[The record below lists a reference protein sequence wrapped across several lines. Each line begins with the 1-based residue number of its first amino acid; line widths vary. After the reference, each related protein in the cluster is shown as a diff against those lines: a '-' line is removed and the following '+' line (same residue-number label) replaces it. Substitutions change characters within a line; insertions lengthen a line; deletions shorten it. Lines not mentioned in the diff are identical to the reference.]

1 MTYNYFRRNFNFYL
15 TGTHA
20 YGKLT
25 LFKRKT
31 TFMTEEKKRELED
44 ALDAFILELE
54 LDEDDEQET
63 KKKRV
68 AKRKQVKR
76 WSGITTPKKWNRKA
90 AVKDD
95 SFLAEVN
102 EA

>member
-1 MTYNYFRRNFNFYL
+1 MTYDYFEKTFKNRL

-31 TFMTEEKKRELED
+31 TMTEQKKRELED
-44 ALDAFILELE
+44 ALDEFIRELM

-68 AKRKQVKR
+68 AKSKQVKR
-76 WSGITTPKKWNRKA
+76 WKGTTTQKKRNRKA
-90 AVKDD
+90 VGKED
-95 SFLAEVN
+95 SFLVELD

>member
-1 MTYNYFRRNFNFYL
+1 
-15 TGTHA
+15 
-20 YGKLT
+20 
-25 LFKRKT
+25 
-31 TFMTEEKKRELED
+31 MTEEKKRELED

-76 WSGITTPKKWNRKA
+76 WKGITTPKKWNRKA
-90 AVKDD
+90 AAKED
-95 SFLAEVN
+95 SFLAELD

>member
-1 MTYNYFRRNFNFYL
+1 
-15 TGTHA
+15 
-20 YGKLT
+20 
-25 LFKRKT
+25 
-31 TFMTEEKKRELED
+31 MTEQKKRELED

-68 AKRKQVKR
+68 ARKQVKR
-76 WSGITTPKKWNRKA
+76 WSGITTPKKRSRKA

-95 SFLAEVN
+95 SFLVELN